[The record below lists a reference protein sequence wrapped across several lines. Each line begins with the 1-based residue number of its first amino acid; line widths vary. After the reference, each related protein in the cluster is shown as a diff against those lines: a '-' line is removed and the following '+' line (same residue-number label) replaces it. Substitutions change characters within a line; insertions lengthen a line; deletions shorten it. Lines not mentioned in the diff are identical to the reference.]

1 MENTHAVTLNTQ
13 SEPAKTRAHDPKPGA
28 TLAVSAGSV
37 VEAEFSFFND
47 SPDVAGFCLDVAGL
61 ADDWVSGAGIDCEAM
76 AAASGGD
83 ILLLRLSPPANAAL
97 GDYEFRVRILSGGI
111 PVGREIPLALR
122 VQPGRAS
129 APAAPVE
136 LVEDAPPKRTRAA
149 VRPPVS
155 SPPPAESSPA
165 WEPTPVEADTAPRKT
180 TREPEV
186 LRAEVAASPPL
197 PVSPPL
203 RFRPV
208 PPPPPPEPVERV
220 PFLVDMDTPNEEE
233 LEGDEITGPVL
244 EPSVLEPQDGVSLTL
259 CPGETLLLRFAFTN
273 DGPRER
279 TYILDEDGALPPDW
293 VTLVKDQVNLT
304 RNGRGEVSLRL
315 KPPLNA
321 DPGDYPFAVTVG
333 PQGDA
338 LTSRLLTLAVAA
350 TPAVKLTAREM
361 RVKIGP
367 FGTFADF
374 PLSVESVG
382 NADTA
387 FRIAVKAPPVKQGE
401 EAKNTRGSE
410 TVYETPQW
418 RYLFDREVDTLRS
431 AGAGRAPRPINLRFR
446 LQRRG
451 AWWLGVQ
458 ESHSVTVAAVPV
470 TDAANGG
477 KTENSVELT
486 AIRRRLL
493 PFPAAFA
500 LLFLIPLFL
509 LIVVKA
515 SYLGVTNAY
524 VANNVY
530 YVLGTAAGGPTQLAK
545 LRWEAPFFA
554 FVNVSATQNG
564 ETEVHWL
571 RHGHEEDTV
580 SDTAYGLE
588 KTYEVTRRKITVR
601 FVPLKTD
608 HKLQITQGDLD
619 YSHRRDVPLKPLKQG
634 VEKIGEDNVPVQSA
648 TYLLLVPRDRNVPLN
663 LLNTTPR
670 SSSANI
676 QYWVV
681 QRPDPGFF
689 TVMDIKDN
697 DQIGPTTA
705 AAPLKLRATGGATSA
720 GQELT
725 LVTTDGGNQI
735 VHIKLK
741 AQ

>member
-1 MENTHAVTLNTQ
+1 VRPETIP
-13 SEPAKTRAHDPKPGA
+13 EPAKTRARDPKAGTVLTA
-28 TLAVSAGSV
+28 SAGSS

-61 ADDWVSGAGIDCEAM
+61 DDDWVSGAGTDCEAM

-83 ILLLRLSPPANAAL
+83 ILMLKLSPPANSAV
-97 GDYEFRVRILSGGI
+97 GDYELRVRILSGGI
-111 PVGREIPLALR
+111 PVGRETPLTLR
-122 VQPGRAS
+122 VQPGRDPAS
-129 APAAPVE
+129 APTPKAAYSKPAA
-136 LVEDAPPKRTRAA
+136 DAPPKRPRAA
-149 VRPPVS
+149 ARLAVPPPAEASLPDPAESAATLEIAAPKPVLESASAPPVRV
-155 SPPPAESSPA
+155 SPPPAKITSP
-165 WEPTPVEADTAPRKT
+165 DT
-180 TREPEV
+180 V
-186 LRAEVAASPPL
+186 
-197 PVSPPL
+197 VSPP
-203 RFRPV
+203 
-208 PPPPPPEPVERV
+208 
-220 PFLVDMDTPNEEE
+220 PFLVDMDSLSDDQ
-233 LEGDEITGPVL
+233 LEDDGEANATG
-244 EPSVLEPQDGVSLTL
+244 EPSALEPQDGASLIL

-279 TYILDEDGALPPDW
+279 TYILDEDGSLMPGW

-315 KPPLNA
+315 KPPLDA
-321 DPGDYPFAVTVG
+321 RPGDYPFAVTVG

-338 LTSRLLTLAVAA
+338 LTSRLLTLTVSA
-350 TPAVKLTAREM
+350 TPAVKLTVEKAE
-361 RVKIGP
+361 VKIGL
-367 FGTFADF
+367 FSTAADF
-374 PLSVESVG
+374 QLSVESVG

-387 FRIAVKAPPVKQGE
+387 FRIAVKAPPGKQGE
-401 EAKNTRGSE
+401 EVKNVRGSQ

-418 RYLFDREVDTLRS
+418 RYLFDREVDSLRS

-451 AWWLGVQ
+451 AWWLGLH
-458 ESHSVTVAAVPV
+458 ESHSVVLAAVPV

-477 KTENSVELT
+477 KTENLVELT

-493 PFPAAFA
+493 PFPAIFSL
-500 LLFLIPLFL
+500 LLFIPLIL
-509 LIVVKA
+509 LLVVKA

-530 YVLGTAAGGPTQLAK
+530 YVLGTSSANQPLVAR

-564 ETEVHWL
+564 DTEVHWF
-571 RHGHEEDTV
+571 RHGRDEDKVT
-580 SDTAYGLE
+580 DTAYGLE

-608 HKLQITQGDLD
+608 HKLQITQGDLE
-619 YSHRRDVPLKPLKQG
+619 YSHRQDVPLVPIKQG
-634 VEKIGEDNVPVQSA
+634 LEKIGEDSIPVQSA
-648 TYLLLVPRDRNVPLN
+648 TYVLTVLRGRNVPLN

-681 QRPDPGFF
+681 QRPDPSFF
-689 TVMDIKDN
+689 TVMDSKDN

-705 AAPLKLRATGGATSA
+705 AAPLKLRATGGATSDS
-720 GQELT
+720 QELT
-725 LVTTDGGNQI
+725 LVTTDGGNQL

>member
-1 MENTHAVTLNTQ
+1 MTLDTL
-13 SEPAKTRAHDPKPGA
+13 SEPAKTRVHDPKPG
-28 TLAVSAGSV
+28 TVLAVSAGSA
-37 VEAEFSFFND
+37 VETEFSFFND
-47 SPDVAGFCLDVAGL
+47 SPDVAGFCLDVSGL
-61 ADDWVSGAGIDCEAM
+61 ADDWVGGAGTECEAM

-83 ILLLRLSPPANAAL
+83 ILLLTLSPPANAAL
-97 GDYEFRVRILSGGI
+97 GDYEFRVRILSGGV
-111 PVGREIPLALR
+111 PVGRETRLTLR
-122 VQPGRAS
+122 VQPGREAVAS
-129 APAAPVE
+129 PPVKP
-136 LVEDAPPKRTRAA
+136 VEDAPPKRTRAA
-149 VRPPVS
+149 ARPPVS
-155 SPPPAESSPA
+155 PPPAAEAAPA
-165 WEPTPVEADTAPRKT
+165 EAAAPEIT
-180 TREPEV
+180 QEAV
-186 LRAEVAASPPL
+186 VAPL
-197 PVSPPL
+197 PHVS
-203 RFRPV
+203 
-208 PPPPPPEPVERV
+208 PPPPPEPVERE
-220 PFLVDMDTPNEEE
+220 PLLVDMDTAPEEGQEEE
-233 LEGDEITGPVL
+233 EETGSVQ
-244 EPSVLEPQDGVSLTL
+244 EPSVQEPQDGSSLTL

-279 TYILDEDGALPPDW
+279 TYILDEDGSLSPDW

-315 KPPLNA
+315 KPPLDA
-321 DPGDYPFAVTVG
+321 QPGDYPFAVTVG

-350 TPAVKLTAREM
+350 TPAVKLIAGET

-374 PLSVESVG
+374 PLSAESVG

-401 EAKNTRGSE
+401 EVKNTRGSE

-418 RYLFDREVDTLRS
+418 RYLFDREIDTLRS
-431 AGAGRAPRPINLRFR
+431 AGAGRAPRPISLRFR

-451 AWWLGVQ
+451 AWWLGLH
-458 ESHSVTVAAVPV
+458 ESHTVTVAAVPV
-470 TDAANGG
+470 TDGANGG
-477 KTENSVELT
+477 KPENFVELT
-486 AIRRRLL
+486 AVRRRLL
-493 PFPAAFA
+493 PFPAPFA
-500 LLFLIPLFL
+500 LLLLIPLLL

-524 VANNVY
+524 AANSVY
-530 YVLGTAAGGPTQLAK
+530 YVLGTPGTSGPMIAK

-571 RHGHEEDTV
+571 RHGGDEDKVT
-580 SDTAYGLE
+580 DTGYGLE

-601 FVPLKTD
+601 FVPIKTD

-619 YSHRRDVPLKPLKQG
+619 YSHRRDVLLKPLKQG
-634 VEKIGEDNVPVQSA
+634 LEKIGEDNAPVQSA
-648 TYLLLVPRDRNVPLN
+648 TYLLTVPRDRNVPLN
-663 LLNTTPR
+663 LLNLTPR

-681 QRPDPGFF
+681 QRPDPSFF
-689 TVMDIKDN
+689 TVMDSKDN

-705 AAPLKLRATGGATSA
+705 AAPLKLRATGGATS
-720 GQELT
+720 GSQELT

-735 VHIKLK
+735 VHLKLK